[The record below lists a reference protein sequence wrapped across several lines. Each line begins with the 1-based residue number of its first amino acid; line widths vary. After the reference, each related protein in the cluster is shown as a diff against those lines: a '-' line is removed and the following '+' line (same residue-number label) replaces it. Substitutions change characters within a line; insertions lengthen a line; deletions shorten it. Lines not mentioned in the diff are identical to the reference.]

1 MYVFFVSSRFPLHS
15 HTCPSYPSFPFGA
28 HRAQHKQYLV
38 KVGATSSHDL
48 TDKDPDGQRIIDDFN
63 KFFKE
68 NYKIVLTAQSEMKYF
83 PPAAK
88 VREWKEADKL
98 LPNRID
104 QPEIIELTKKEVEA
118 AVETMKKNQ

>member
-1 MYVFFVSSRFPLHS
+1 
-15 HTCPSYPSFPFGA
+15 
-28 HRAQHKQYLV
+28 
-38 KVGATSSHDL
+38 
-48 TDKDPDGQRIIDDFN
+48 
-63 KFFKE
+63 
-68 NYKIVLTAQSEMKYF
+68 MKYF